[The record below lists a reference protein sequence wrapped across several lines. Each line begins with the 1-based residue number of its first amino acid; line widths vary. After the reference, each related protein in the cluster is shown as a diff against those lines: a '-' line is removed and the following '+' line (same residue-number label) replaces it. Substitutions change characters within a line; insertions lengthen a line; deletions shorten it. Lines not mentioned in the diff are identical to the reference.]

1 MNIAVIGTGHMGAPI
16 ARALWQAGCIVAV
29 HNRTAARATA
39 LAADCPG
46 MRVADNIPEAVRGAD
61 MVILAVKP
69 HLIISIMQ
77 QALAVAP
84 EAVMVSLA
92 PGIPLE
98 QLEKAGAARVLRL
111 MPNVA
116 IACGEG
122 MSFICHNAEG
132 TAAAGKL
139 KDALA
144 PTGEV
149 AIVEE
154 RLFEPAMAVA
164 SCGIAFALR
173 YVRAATEGAVAL
185 GIAPAD
191 ATGYIARTLRGA
203 AALLETPDAHP
214 EDLIDSITTPGGATI
229 RGLLAMEQAGFSAAV
244 AAGLLA
250 SCKR

>member
-1 MNIAVIGTGHMGAPI
+1 MNIAVIGTGHMGGPI
-16 ARALWQAGCIVAV
+16 AHALWQAGCTVAV
-29 HNRTAARATA
+29 HNRTAARAVA
-39 LAADCPG
+39 LAAGCPG
-46 MRVADNIPEAVRGAD
+46 MRVADNIPEAVRGTD
-61 MVILAVKP
+61 MVVLAVKP
-69 HLIISIMQ
+69 HQIISVMR

-84 EAVMVSLA
+84 KAAMVSLA
-92 PGIPLE
+92 PGITLE
-98 QLEKAGAARVLRL
+98 QLEMSGALRALRL

-122 MSFICHNAEG
+122 MSFICHGAGSED
-132 TAAAGKL
+132 AAAEL
-139 KDALA
+139 KKALA

-185 GIAPAD
+185 GLAPD
-191 ATGYIARTLRGA
+191 HATAYVARTLRGA
-203 AALLETPDAHP
+203 AAMLEAPDAHP
-214 EDLIDSITTPGGATI
+214 EALIDSVTTPGGATI

-244 AAGLLA
+244 AAGLSA
-250 SCKR
+250 CCKR